1 MCESVYFVCV
11 DFLLMRHFAP
21 TFCFEI
27 DQEFEFFIETSLI
40 NNVAKSLNFYLFI
53 LQTGDSMD
61 IICGLSRHSKLRPR
75 QSLEIFFP
83 LLNLECFRKFLISLV

>member
-1 MCESVYFVCV
+1 
-11 DFLLMRHFAP
+11 MRHFAP

-61 IICGLSRHSKLRPR
+61 IVCGLSPSFKAETSPIVGDIDPIPPR
-75 QSLEIFFP
+75 ICVESSAL
-83 LLNLECFRKFLISLV
+83 KA